1 MNRTNGLYS
10 APLTPPGLPPHAPA
24 EQMLQI
30 RARQRRDGN
39 LLVNL
44 STGTRLTLSFI
55 LAALIAALV
64 VGAIGFQRSQ
74 SLTNQSQF
82 YQNLLRVNTN
92 LTTGAQYLQLMR
104 AETQSILTQ
113 LSSTQ
118 TSQETLNT
126 EELALTNLSGRYND
140 TLTQYVENDQLMK
153 HPKETALLLE
163 ANHGAQINQQMTL
176 SSSALRTWRVYQ
188 SSTTQ
193 ELAFIKNGQTA
204 EAVHLEQ
211 FQVEPTNADALSA
224 LRALIQFDSKLAT
237 SVQDAANVE
246 QQSQYIST
254 IISSIIA
261 FIAIVLIGWIISG
274 TIVRRLN
281 RLREVTKEVEQGQLN
296 RRVKV
301 IGRDEIAD
309 VSASVNAMLEAIVG
323 LLEETRHQRDAL
335 TNAAEHLFTDM
346 RVVSAGDLR
355 VNAPVSNDPI
365 GMLAN
370 AFNFTVGRF
379 RRFVQRT
386 RTIAEQLDVIAHQE
400 IERAEKFTQSVL
412 SIKTGPLGN
421 PGSLPPPS
429 QASSRTLTSSP
440 AYEPHSDDLQ
450 NPRRNIQASTQSTDT
465 NEILSNLQDIRGY
478 LQQQS
483 GIVQRSRGVTDMGEQ
498 LATIIERL
506 NKLVGSITTS
516 GIRQEEMR
524 KRALEEIRTLEN
536 QLKIVT
542 ADSQG
547 SQRDLLR
554 NFQELD
560 REIANISLML
570 RSQKA
575 KAISDTAIARIESE
589 GREVPS
595 ELMQLSAALASD
607 IIGMARQL
615 SSLAQEIRTGIV
627 SFQLD
632 TVEGHNS
639 LSNIPITPAQGYNL
653 ASDIQHPRSIPIGE
667 ERW

>member
-1 MNRTNGLYS
+1 MGRSNGSFSTPLPLPHTS
-10 APLTPPGLPPHAPA
+10 AEPK
-24 EQMLQI
+24 LQI
-30 RARQRRDGN
+30 RAKQRRDGN

-55 LAALIAALV
+55 VAALIAALV
-64 VGAIGFQRSQ
+64 VGAIGIQRSQ

-92 LTTGAQYLQLMR
+92 LTTGAQYLQLMK

-113 LSSTQ
+113 LTSTQ

-126 EELALTNLSGRYND
+126 EESALTNLSSRYNEM
-140 TLTQYVENDQLMK
+140 LTQYVENDQLTK
-153 HPKETALLLE
+153 HPYEIALLLE
-163 ANHGAQINQQMTL
+163 ANHGSQINQQATL

-188 SSTTQ
+188 SSAVQ
-193 ELAFIKNGQTA
+193 VLAFIKNGQTA
-204 EAVHLEQ
+204 EALHLEQ

-246 QQSQYIST
+246 QQGQYITT

-261 FIAIVLIGWIISG
+261 FLAIMLIGWIISG

-281 RLREVTKEVEQGQLN
+281 RLREVTKDVERGQLN
-296 RRVKV
+296 RRVPV

-309 VSASVNAMLEAIVG
+309 VSSAVNAMLEAILG

-379 RRFVQRT
+379 RRFVQHT

-400 IERAEKFTQSVL
+400 IERAEKFTHSTL
-412 SIKTGPLGN
+412 SIKTGPLNN
-421 PGSLPPPS
+421 PEALPSPS
-429 QASSRTLTSSP
+429 RSNTHALAALYQHQTV
-440 AYEPHSDDLQ
+440 SDDLQ
-450 NPRRNIQASTQSTDT
+450 RRIQSTQDFYP
-465 NEILSNLQDIRGY
+465 NEILFHLQEIRAH
-478 LQQQS
+478 LQPQ
-483 GIVQRSRGVTDMGEQ
+483 GKLMLRSDSVAGVVEQ
-498 LATIIERL
+498 LTTLTERL
-506 NKLVGSITTS
+506 NRLAGSINPTS
-516 GIRQEEMR
+516 IRQEEMK
-524 KRALEEIRTLEN
+524 KRALDEMYLLKN
-536 QLKIVT
+536 QMKTMTTELQNNQK
-542 ADSQG
+542 
-547 SQRDLLR
+547 DLLK

-560 REIANISLML
+560 REIAEILL
-570 RSQKA
+570 TPRSQR
-575 KAISDTAIARIESE
+575 ARGIPDAAFVRGESA
-589 GREVPS
+589 GRETREGAP
-595 ELMQLSAALASD
+595 EIMQLSAALASD
-607 IIGMARQL
+607 IISMARQL
-615 SSLAQEIRTGIV
+615 SSLAQEIRTGII

-632 TVEGHNS
+632 TVEGSKS
-639 LSNIPITPAQGYNL
+639 LSNIPITPAHRYDL
-653 ASDIQHPRSIPIGE
+653 ASDMHHPGSISTPGDY
-667 ERW
+667 R

>member
-1 MNRTNGLYS
+1 M
-10 APLTPPGLPPHAPA
+10 PA
-24 EQMLQI
+24 EPKLQI
-30 RARQRRDGN
+30 RAKQRRDGN

-44 STGTRLTLSFI
+44 PTGTRLTLSFI

-64 VGAIGFQRSQ
+64 VGTIGIQRSQ

-113 LSSTQ
+113 LTSTQ
-118 TSQETLNT
+118 TSQETLHT

-140 TLTQYVENDQLMK
+140 TLTQYIENDQLTR
-153 HPKETALLLE
+153 HPHETALLLE
-163 ANHGAQINQQMTL
+163 ANHGAQINEQMTL

-188 SSTTQ
+188 SAVTQ
-193 ELAFIKNGQTA
+193 VLDLIKNGQTA
-204 EAVHLEQ
+204 EALHLEQ

-224 LRALIQFDSKLAT
+224 LRALIQFDSRLAT
-237 SVQDAANVE
+237 SVQDAADVE
-246 QQSQYIST
+246 QQAQYIST

-261 FIAIVLIGWIISG
+261 FIAIILIGWIISG

-281 RLREVTKEVEQGQLN
+281 RLREVTKDVELGQLN
-296 RRVKV
+296 RRVPV

-309 VSASVNAMLEAIVG
+309 VSSAVNAMLEAIVG

-355 VNAPVSNDPI
+355 VNASVSNDPI

-400 IERAEKFTQSVL
+400 IERAEKFTHSAL
-412 SIKTGPLGN
+412 SIKTGPLNNLGT
-421 PGSLPPPS
+421 PPS
-429 QASSRTLTSSP
+429 QTNSRALIPSYQRQPS
-440 AYEPHSDDLQ
+440 SDDLQ
-450 NPRRNIQASTQSTDT
+450 NPRGIQSVPDLYS
-465 NEILSNLQDIRGY
+465 NEILTHLQEVRAY
-478 LQQQS
+478 LQPQS
-483 GIVQRSRGVTDMGEQ
+483 EIIQRGSSLAGIGEQ
-498 LATIIERL
+498 FTAITERL
-506 NKLVGSITTS
+506 NRLVGSIAPS
-516 GIRQEEMR
+516 SIRQEETK
-524 KRALEEIRTLEN
+524 KRALEEIYLLKN
-536 QLKIVT
+536 QMKSVT
-542 ADSQG
+542 AEFQNNQKDI
-547 SQRDLLR
+547 LK

-560 REIANISLML
+560 REMAEVSLAL
-570 RSQKA
+570 HAQRA
-575 KAISDTAIARIESE
+575 KGIPDTALARVEPGS
-589 GREVPS
+589 REASP
-595 ELMQLSAALASD
+595 EITQLSAALATD
-607 IIGMARQL
+607 IISMARHL
-615 SSLAQEIRTGIV
+615 STLAQEIRTGII

-632 TVEGHNS
+632 TVEGSNS
-639 LSNIPITPAQGYNL
+639 LSNIPVTPAHGYNL
-653 ASDIQHPRSIPIGE
+653 ASDMQHPRLAPVPGE
-667 ERW
+667 QR

>member
-1 MNRTNGLYS
+1 MSRINELYS
-10 APLTPPGLPPHAPA
+10 APLPPPGLPPRAQA
-24 EQMLQI
+24 KQTLQI
-30 RARQRRDGN
+30 RAKQRRDGN

-64 VGAIGFQRSQ
+64 VGAIGIQRSQ

-113 LSSTQ
+113 LTSTQ

-126 EELALTNLSGRYND
+126 EEIALMNLSNRYND
-140 TLTQYVENDQLMK
+140 TLTQYVEHDQLTT
-153 HPKETALLLE
+153 HPDEMALLLE
-163 ANHGAQINQQMTL
+163 ANHGAQINQQGTL

-188 SSTTQ
+188 SSTSQ
-193 ELAFIKNGQTA
+193 VLRFIKNGQTA
-204 EAVHLEQ
+204 EALHLEQ
-211 FQVEPTNADALSA
+211 FQVEPTNADSLSA
-224 LRALIQFDSKLAT
+224 LRALIQFDSKLAI

-246 QQSQYIST
+246 QQSQYITT

-261 FIAIVLIGWIISG
+261 FIAIILIGWVISG

-281 RLREVTKEVEQGQLN
+281 RLREVTKDVEQGQLN

-309 VSASVNAMLEAIVG
+309 VSASVNAMLEAMVG

-400 IERAEKFTQSVL
+400 VERAEKFTQSAL
-412 SIKTGPLGN
+412 TIKTGPVGTSGTLT
-421 PGSLPPPS
+421 SPS
-429 QASSRTLTSSP
+429 QINSRTLVSGVSYQTYSG
-440 AYEPHSDDLQ
+440 DLQ
-450 NPRRNIQASTQSTDT
+450 NSNPTSVRGVDM
-465 NEILSNLQDIRGY
+465 NEILSHVQEIRGY
-478 LQQQS
+478 LQQTAQD
-483 GIVQRSRGVTDMGEQ
+483 GIIQRSTSITGTAEQ
-498 LATIIERL
+498 LTAIIERL
-506 NKLVGSITTS
+506 NRLVSSITTS
-516 GIRQEEMR
+516 GIRQEEAR
-524 KRALEEIRTLEN
+524 KRSMEEIRMLEN
-536 QLKIVT
+536 QVKTITVE
-542 ADSQG
+542 AQG
-547 SQRDLLR
+547 AQRDLLK
-554 NFQELD
+554 NFQALD
-560 REIANISLML
+560 REMMDISLAL

-575 KAISDTAIARIESE
+575 KGIQDTAIARIEPE
-589 GREVPS
+589 GREASS

-607 IIGMARQL
+607 IISMARQL
-615 SSLAQEIRTGIV
+615 SSLAQEIRTGII

-632 TVEGHNS
+632 TVEGNNS
-639 LSNIPITPAQGYNL
+639 LSNIPITPAQGYDL
-653 ASDIQHPRSIPIGE
+653 ASDIRQSRSIPISG

>member
-1 MNRTNGLYS
+1 MSRTNGPFS
-10 APLTPPGLPPHAPA
+10 TPPPSPGLPLQASA
-24 EQMLQI
+24 EQTLQI
-30 RARQRRDGN
+30 RAKQRRDGN
-39 LLVNL
+39 LLVHL

-64 VGAIGFQRSQ
+64 VGAIGIQRSQ

-113 LSSTQ
+113 LTSTQ

-126 EELALTNLSGRYND
+126 EELALINLSSRYND
-140 TLTQYVENDQLMK
+140 TLAQYVENDQLTK
-153 HPKETALLLE
+153 HRNETALLLE
-163 ANHGAQINQQMTL
+163 GNHGAQINQQATL

-193 ELAFIKNGQTA
+193 VLAFIKNGQTA
-204 EAVHLEQ
+204 EALHLEQ
-211 FQVEPTNADALSA
+211 FQVEPTNADSLSA

-237 SVQDAANVE
+237 SVQDAADVE
-246 QQSQYIST
+246 QQSQYITT
-254 IISSIIA
+254 IISSVIA
-261 FIAIVLIGWIISG
+261 FIAIILIGWVISG

-281 RLREVTKEVEQGQLN
+281 RLRQVTKDVEQGQLN
-296 RRVKV
+296 RRVRV

-400 IERAEKFTQSVL
+400 IERAEKFTQSTL

-421 PGSLPPPS
+421 PGTLPS
-429 QASSRTLTSSP
+429 RSDSRVLISRSSYQLQP
-440 AYEPHSDDLQ
+440 NSDDLQ
-450 NPRRNIQASTQSTDT
+450 NPSQG
-465 NEILSNLQDIRGY
+465 LQDTSTHEIFPHLQEIRGY
-478 LQQQS
+478 LQQTSQG
-483 GIVQRSRGVTDMGEQ
+483 GIIQRSRSVVGIAEQ
-498 LATIIERL
+498 LAAIIERL
-506 NKLVGSITTS
+506 NRLVGNTTTS
-516 GIRQEEMR
+516 SIRQEEMR
-524 KRALEEIRTLEN
+524 KRALEEIRMLEN
-536 QLKIVT
+536 QLKSVT
-542 ADSQG
+542 AESQ
-547 SQRDLLR
+547 STQQDILR
-554 NFQELD
+554 NFQEMD
-560 REIANISLML
+560 RELAEISLAL
-570 RSQKA
+570 HSQRA
-575 KAISDTAIARIESE
+575 KGAPDTATTRIDIE
-589 GREVPS
+589 GSREAPS

-607 IIGMARQL
+607 IISMARQL

-632 TVEGHNS
+632 TVEGNNS
-639 LSNIPITPAQGYNL
+639 LPNIPITPAQGYDL
-653 ASDIQHPRSIPIGE
+653 ASDMQRPRSIPVSGE
-667 ERW
+667 HW

>member
-1 MNRTNGLYS
+1 MSRSNGPFS
-10 APLTPPGLPPHAPA
+10 APLSPPA
-24 EQMLQI
+24 EPQLQI
-30 RARQRRDGN
+30 RAKQRRDGN

-55 LAALIAALV
+55 VAALIAALV

-82 YQNLLRVNTN
+82 YQNLLRINTN

-113 LSSTQ
+113 LTSTQ

-126 EELALTNLSGRYND
+126 EEQALINLSNRYD
-140 TLTQYVENDQLMK
+140 GTLTRYIENEQLSK
-153 HPKETALLLE
+153 HPDETALLLE
-163 ANHGAQINQQMTL
+163 ANHGPQINQQATL

-188 SSTTQ
+188 SSVTQ
-193 ELAFIKNGQTA
+193 VLAFIKNGQTA
-204 EAVHLEQ
+204 EALHLEQ

-224 LRALIQFDSKLAT
+224 VRALIQFDSKLAT
-237 SVQDAANVE
+237 SVQDAASVE
-246 QQSQYIST
+246 QQAQYIST

-281 RLREVTKEVEQGQLN
+281 RLREVTKDVEQGQLN

-301 IGRDEIAD
+301 IGRDEIAE

-355 VNAPVSNDPI
+355 VNASVSNDPI

-400 IERAEKFTQSVL
+400 IERAEKFTQSAL
-412 SIKTGPLGN
+412 SIKTGPLN
-421 PGSLPPPS
+421 GSGTLSPRTN
-429 QASSRTLTSSP
+429 SRTLINDASSQRQP
-440 AYEPHSDDLQ
+440 SGDNLQSLWSIQNEQDLHSDQILFHLQ
-450 NPRRNIQASTQSTDT
+450 ELRASLRPQ
-465 NEILSNLQDIRGY
+465 NEGSKNGVA
-478 LQQQS
+478 
-483 GIVQRSRGVTDMGEQ
+483 GIVEHFT
-498 LATIIERL
+498 TITERL
-506 NKLVGSITTS
+506 MRLVGSITPAS
-516 GIRQEEMR
+516 IRQEEMQ
-524 KRALEEIRTLEN
+524 KRAFDEIY
-536 QLKIVT
+536 
-542 ADSQG
+542 
-547 SQRDLLR
+547 LLR
-554 NFQELD
+554 NQMKTVASEFQNNQKNILKHFQELD
-560 REIANISLML
+560 REIAETSL
-570 RSQKA
+570 KA
-575 KAISDTAIARIESE
+575 QARRAAEIPDTALARVEPA
-589 GREVPS
+589 GREAREAQEAPT
-595 ELMQLSAALASD
+595 EIMQLSAALASD

-615 SSLAQEIRTGIV
+615 NSLAQEIRTGII

-632 TVEGHNS
+632 TVEGNTS
-639 LSNIPITPAQGYNL
+639 LSNIPVTPARGYDL
-653 ASDIQHPRSIPIGE
+653 TSDIQHPRSIPASRG
-667 ERW
+667 RG